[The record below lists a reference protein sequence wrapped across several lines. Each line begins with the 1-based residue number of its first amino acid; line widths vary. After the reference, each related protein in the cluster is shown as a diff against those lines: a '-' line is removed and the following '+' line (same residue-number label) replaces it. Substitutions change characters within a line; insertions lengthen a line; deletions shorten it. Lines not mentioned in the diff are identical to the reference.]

1 MKGYKSI
8 RNGDGTIYIGETKVI
23 FFHFKLQ
30 RDKKYGYGE
39 TWDLK
44 HGVRISEGF
53 WANGK
58 RDGLFKM
65 YHLYMTNHSVLE
77 HQA

>member
-1 MKGYKSI
+1 MATGQSI
-8 RNGDGTIYIGETKVI
+8 LERPRY
-23 FFHFKLQ
+23 FFCQFKPQ
-30 RDKKYGYGE
+30 RDKKSGYGE

-53 WANGK
+53 WATGK

-65 YHLYMTNHSVLE
+65 YHLYITNHSVLE